1 MPSLF
6 PASPTLRTPKSSMA
20 LRSCCAS
27 WTRSCI
33 PESRPARFSCRR
45 LADPGGAANRRQ
57 EKRAGRD
64 SGMQERVQEAQQE
77 RSAIDDFGVRRV
89 GEAGNKLGMED
100 AVDERR
106 NGEAKTYERA

>member
-1 MPSLF
+1 
-6 PASPTLRTPKSSMA
+6 
-20 LRSCCAS
+20 
-27 WTRSCI
+27 
-33 PESRPARFSCRR
+33 
-45 LADPGGAANRRQ
+45 
-57 EKRAGRD
+57 
-64 SGMQERVQEAQQE
+64 MQERVQEAQQE